1 MKKVLALVVAFA
13 LCFTVFAGCYATSA
27 AAVADFAVL
36 GSTVEAAGGAA
47 TVTVSGSYTDKTVQ
61 LLTVTLP
68 EGVTFVSVDGMTQ
81 LTADGDDGDYVV
93 NGQVI
98 KFLDVYTGAFSIVI
112 NVTAAANA
120 TEADVAYTVTASA
133 EIADFDDT
141 EVTQATATGAVTVKA
156 KAPEHTCAAVNYTD
170 NGDGTHDGV
179 CDCEDAT
186 VVIDNE
192 AHSYTDGVC
201 VCGAVEEVVPEEPEK
216 TFTGSLNKVGGT
228 TKFILNAY
236 LNFTVSGF
244 EPDAVKCLVFRE
256 AAFVDGAEID
266 PSLAGW
272 NVDFPASGQAVQI
285 SGFALA
291 KITEKFVFVLYA
303 TEGDTVYYADPIK
316 VAYADYLYGRITT
329 DGVAAGTVQKANK
342 VLDTYYMIFGTPA
355 YEGQATPPTT
365 FTKEGTY
372 SAVTATSTEDI
383 GGGFTSTCTFSGT
396 TKYSVNITGDFSNY
410 TGSVKSYGI
419 KVYRGAYVGDYTD
432 VAAWDLSL
440 GTNPA
445 LKLTVDGFANITE
458 RFIYIPYVIDEN
470 DNVILGS
477 ATRISYVDYLVGRLN
492 NATSEATQAKAAAI
506 LDMYELINGT
516 DIYTVA

>member
-13 LCFTVFAGCYATSA
+13 LCFTAFAGCFATSA
-27 AAVADFAVL
+27 AAVADFAVV

-47 TVTVSGSYTDKTVQ
+47 TVTVSGSYELKTAQ
-61 LLTVTLP
+61 LLTVTLA
-68 EGVTFVSVDGMTQ
+68 EGLTFVSVEGMDE
-81 LTADGDDGDYVV
+81 LNAAGDDGDYVV
-93 NGQVI
+93 NGQVV
-98 KFLDVYTGAFSIVI
+98 KFLDVYTGKFEIVI
-112 NVTAAANA
+112 NVTVAENT
-120 TEADVAYTVTASA
+120 TEADVTYKVDASA
-133 EIADFDDT
+133 EIATFDDT
-141 EVTQATATGAVTVKA
+141 EATVVATEGVVTVKA
-156 KAPEHTCAAVNYTD
+156 KAPEHVCAGLD
-170 NGDGTHDGV
+170 P
-179 CDCEDAT
+179 
-186 VVIDNE
+186 
-192 AHSYTDGVC
+192 
-201 VCGAVEEVVPEEPEK
+201 VEENRVEPQIGVPGSYDMVVYCECGEELSRETFVIPALEPEVPAK

-236 LNFTVSGF
+236 LDFAVSGF
-244 EPDAVKCLVFRE
+244 TPDSVKCLVFRE
-256 AAFVDGAEID
+256 AAFDENAEIN

-272 NVDFPASGQAVQI
+272 NVDFPTSGQAVQI

-329 DGVAAGTVQKANK
+329 EGVAAATVEKANK
-342 VLDTYYMIFGTPA
+342 ILDTYYMIFEKPA
-355 YEGQATPPTT
+355 YEGQAKPATT
-365 FTKEGTY
+365 FTKAGTY
-372 SAVTATSTEDI
+372 SAVTPTSTEDI
-383 GGGFTSTCTFSGT
+383 GGGFTSVCTYGGT
-396 TKYSVNITGDFSNY
+396 TKYAVNITGDFSNY
-410 TGSVKSYGI
+410 TGTVKSYGI

-458 RFIYIPYVIDEN
+458 RFIYIPYVVDED